1 MPAKKDQIEQEPVI
15 SANPLE
21 IEWPRDEYQM
31 THNLRN
37 EIKRAAARMYSDK
50 NKLELIKAT
59 LKVGAAH
66 ATARLERDI
75 RDSK

>member
-1 MPAKKDQIEQEPVI
+1 MPNAKKEPVI

-37 EIKRAAARMYSDK
+37 EIKRAAARMHNDK

-59 LKVGAAH
+59 LVVGAAH
-66 ATARLERDI
+66 AEARYERDT
-75 RDSK
+75 KVKK

>member
-1 MPAKKDQIEQEPVI
+1 MPKAKKESAI

-31 THNLRN
+31 THSLRN
-37 EIKRAAARMYSDK
+37 EIKRAAARMHNDK

-59 LKVGAAH
+59 MAVGAAH
-66 ATARLERDI
+66 AIARYE
-75 RDSK
+75 RDSKASK